1 MIASYRRSCIGLAL
15 IVACLGGCQGS
26 GTRTTDRAKIAPA
39 KAAAVE
45 ARIETLVLPTYPV
58 GKPSDFPEFGR
69 TTGLGRPG
77 RGLYPYTV
85 QRDLSFERR
94 DQGYEAYVLQN
105 EYLRIEVLPTQG
117 GRLFAMYDR
126 SAKQDVVYRQVSI
139 KPGLV
144 GLRGAWI
151 SGGIE
156 WDFPRSHSVTT
167 FDTVSCQFVRHDD
180 GSASIVIGDTERTYR
195 MSWTVVLTLRPG
207 RSQMETR
214 IVCRNPTAVPHDGY
228 WWSNACFPATDQTQL
243 IYPFN
248 KMVGHDGGGASDWPI
263 RDGKDMS
270 WYRDYPSST
279 SIFRAAGEED
289 FIAAYDHGLDIALAQ
304 YADHRVM
311 PGRKWFSWGNSDSG
325 LRWAKTLSDDNRPYV
340 EVQSGCPLT
349 QDDQFRMQPHEEKQ
363 FLEYWMP
370 VSRIGVPARINPD
383 AAVRLTVDKGV
394 ATVGVMPMYPIA
406 AARIELTSDGR
417 ILKQWQRDISPADV
431 FKDTCALS
439 EVSANSLKLRVCDA
453 AGKEVIAHQY
463 GHYTP
468 GKVEIQPRPD
478 RFSTTRPAAPRANPL
493 DAASTQIAEGRF
505 AQARDAL
512 IALAA
517 DPSKKADPDAI
528 HYYLGLAQARLGQ
541 TSDALRQWDAIK
553 TPGLTRDAAIL
564 ETAKLLLAEKYWQQ
578 ALDRLASLT
587 SRSDSQAEAEAYSA
601 FALRQLNRTDEAR
614 AMLLAVSDHDPLML
628 LGQTELALLDGRS
641 FDGLSALRDEERCI
655 EAATTYM
662 ALRQYATAERLLRP
676 EAGCAASPIASY
688 LRAYTM
694 ELMGN
699 SAEAAR
705 LRKEASKAN
714 VRGCLPSRFEELAA
728 LEAALRADNKDA
740 TAHYL
745 AGLILYTRNQR
756 DEGVAHWQAASNLG
770 HKDAIVYRCLGGVLR
785 DSKPREAVVQYER
798 AIALAPDAAE
808 VYADLDAAYIVL
820 GDTDKRVAV
829 LERGLARLPDK
840 DDLAHRLG
848 VAYFDAGR
856 YDEAVKC
863 YQSYRFHVSEG
874 QRDLHDHYATAL
886 VARAMTHLTAGRD
899 AQALADLDASL
910 EYPENLGIGQPDYPV
925 NNAMTQYWRGVAL
938 ADLNRAD
945 DAKKAWQESGPKQT
959 QARRRGRMGYY
970 STESG
975 LSSVHTILTLRKLG
989 LAKDADDAAAQL
1001 ESMCQRFEAMDDQAS
1016 GYVALLRGFLAAANG
1031 KADESAKLLK
1041 QARSD
1046 EPSLA
1051 GYVKLVGTWCDLL
1064 AKAPTTQTAQAVAPS
1079 GVR

>member
-1 MIASYRRSCIGLAL
+1 MIASYRRSCIGLVL
-15 IVACLGGCQGS
+15 IVACLAGCQGS
-26 GTRTTDRAKIAPA
+26 RTRTTDRAKIAPA

-85 QRDLSFERR
+85 QRDLSFDRR
-94 DQGYEAYVLQN
+94 DQGYETYVLQN

-195 MSWTVVLTLRPG
+195 MSWTVELTLRPG

-214 IVCRNPTAVPHDGY
+214 IICRNPTAVPHDGY
-228 WWSNACFPATDQTQL
+228 WWSNACFPANDQTQL

-248 KMVGHDGGGASDWPI
+248 KVIGHDGGGASDWPI
-263 RDGKDMS
+263 RDGKDLT
-270 WYRDYPSST
+270 WYRDYPAST

-289 FIAAYDHGLDIALAQ
+289 FIAAYDHGRDIALAQ
-304 YADHRVM
+304 FADHRVM

-370 VSRIGVPARINPD
+370 VSRIGPPARINPD
-383 AAVRLTVDKGV
+383 AAVRLTVDKGI
-394 ATVGVMPMYPIA
+394 ATVGVMPMYPIGL
-406 AARIELTSDGR
+406 ARIELTSAGR
-417 ILKQWQRDISPADV
+417 VLKQWQRDISPADV

-439 EVSANSLKLRVCDA
+439 GVSPDSLKLRVCDA
-453 AGKEVIAHQY
+453 AGNEVIAHQY
-463 GHYTP
+463 GHYAP
-468 GKVEIQPRPD
+468 GKIEAQPRPD
-478 RFSTTRPAAPRANPL
+478 RFSTTRPSAPRVNPL
-493 DAASTQIAEGRF
+493 DTASTQIAEGRF

-517 DPSKKADPDAI
+517 NPDKKADADAI

-541 TSDALRQWDAIK
+541 SSEALQQWDAIK

-564 ETAKLLLAEKYWQQ
+564 ESAKVLLAEKNWRQ

-587 SRSDSQAEAEAYSA
+587 ARSDNQAEAQAYSA
-601 FALRQLNRTDEAR
+601 FALRQLNRLDEAR
-614 AMLLAVSDHDPLML
+614 SMVLTATRHDPLML
-628 LGQTELALLDGRS
+628 LGQTESALLDGRS

-655 EAATTYM
+655 EAATIYM
-662 ALRQYATAERLLRP
+662 ALKQYATAESLLRP
-676 EAGCAASPIASY
+676 TAGSALSPTGAY

-699 SAEAAR
+699 ATEATR

-714 VRGCLPSRFEELAA
+714 VRGCLPSRLEELAA
-728 LEAALRADNKDA
+728 LEAAIRADNKDA
-740 TAHYL
+740 TANYL
-745 AGLILYTRNQR
+745 AGLVLYTRNQR
-756 DEGVAHWQAASNLG
+756 EEGVAHWQTASTLG

-785 DSKPREAVVQYER
+785 DSKPTEAVLQYER
-798 AIALAPDAAE
+798 AIALAPEAAE

-820 GDTDKRVAV
+820 GDTDKRVSV

-886 VARAMTHLTAGRD
+886 VARAMTQLKAGRT

-910 EYPENLGIGQPDYPV
+910 EYPENLGIGRPDYPV

-938 ADLNRAD
+938 ASLNRTDEAR
-945 DAKKAWQESGPKQT
+945 KAWQESGPKQT
-959 QARRRGRMGYY
+959 QSRRRGGRMGYY

-975 LSSVHTILTLRKLG
+975 LSSVYTILTLRKLG
-989 LAKDADDAAAQL
+989 LTKDADDAAAQL

-1016 GYVALLRGFLAAANG
+1016 GYVALLRGFVAAANG
-1031 KADESAKLLK
+1031 QADQSAKLLK

-1051 GYVKLVGTWCDLL
+1051 GYVKLVGTWCELL
-1064 AKAPTTQTAQAVAPS
+1064 AAPPATQTAAMPS